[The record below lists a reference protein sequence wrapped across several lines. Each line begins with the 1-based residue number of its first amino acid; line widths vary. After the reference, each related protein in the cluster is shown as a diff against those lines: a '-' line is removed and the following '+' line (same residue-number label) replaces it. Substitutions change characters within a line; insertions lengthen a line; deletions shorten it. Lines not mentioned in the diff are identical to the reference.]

1 MGSEMC
7 IRDRY
12 TFAPA
17 ANALRVEMF
26 LREKELKLE
35 TISVN
40 VREDEL
46 FKEPYNSMNPFNC
59 IPFLEL
65 ENGTIITETI
75 SICRYLDEQSNSSK
89 LFGNDTEERAIIDM
103 WNRRIELDGFLPL
116 LHSVRNKTSF
126 FKGKVVPGTRTSI
139 TQSPEI
145 VERGIEMFDI
155 LLNRIEPHL
164 SKNKFLLGDKF
175 TIADITSHFMFN
187 LSNMLKI
194 DFGQKYK
201 NVYRWK
207 SDLEKRPSN
216 PLLDND

>member
-1 MGSEMC
+1 MKL
-7 IRDRY
+7 Y

-26 LREKELKLE
+26 LREKDLKLE

>member
-1 MGSEMC
+1 MKL
-7 IRDRY
+7 Y

-75 SICRYLDEQSNSSK
+75 SICRYLDEQSNSIK
-89 LFGNDTEERAIIDM
+89 LFGNDTEEQAIIDM

-155 LLNRIEPHL
+155 LLHRIEPHL
-164 SKNKFLLGDKF
+164 SENKFLLGDKF
-175 TIADITSHFMFN
+175 SIADITGHFMFN

-216 PLLDND
+216 PLIDNG

>member
-1 MGSEMC
+1 MKL
-7 IRDRY
+7 Y

-35 TISVN
+35 SISVN

-65 ENGTIITETI
+65 ENETIITETI

-175 TIADITSHFMFN
+175 SIADITGHFMFN
-187 LSNMLKI
+187 LSNILKI

-216 PLLDND
+216 PLLDNN

>member
-1 MGSEMC
+1 MKL
-7 IRDRY
+7 Y

-40 VREDEL
+40 VRENEL
-46 FKEPYNSMNPFNC
+46 FKEPYNSMNHFNC

-116 LHSVRNKTSF
+116 LHSVRNKTPF
-126 FKGKVVPGTRTSI
+126 FTGKVVPGTRTSI

>member
-1 MGSEMC
+1 MKL
-7 IRDRY
+7 Y

-46 FKEPYNSMNPFNC
+46 FKEPYNSMNPFKC

-75 SICRYLDEQSNSSK
+75 SICRYLDEQSNSLK

-164 SKNKFLLGDKF
+164 TKNKFLLGDKF

>member
-1 MGSEMC
+1 MKL
-7 IRDRY
+7 Y

-155 LLNRIEPHL
+155 LSNRIEPHL

>member
-1 MGSEMC
+1 MKL
-7 IRDRY
+7 Y

-164 SKNKFLLGDKF
+164 TKNKFLLGDKF

-201 NVYRWK
+201 SVYRWK

>member
-1 MGSEMC
+1 MKL
-7 IRDRY
+7 Y

-89 LFGNDTEERAIIDM
+89 LFGNNTEERAIIDM

>member
-1 MGSEMC
+1 MKL
-7 IRDRY
+7 Y

-216 PLLDND
+216 PLLDNK

>member
-1 MGSEMC
+1 MKL
-7 IRDRY
+7 Y

-175 TIADITSHFMFN
+175 SIADITSHFMFN

-207 SDLEKRPSN
+207 SDLEKRPSD
-216 PLLDND
+216 PLLDNN

>member
-1 MGSEMC
+1 MKL
-7 IRDRY
+7 Y

-175 TIADITSHFMFN
+175 SIADITGHFMFN

-194 DFGQKYK
+194 DCGQKYK

>member
-1 MGSEMC
+1 MKL
-7 IRDRY
+7 Y

-155 LLNRIEPHL
+155 LLHRIEPHL
-164 SKNKFLLGDKF
+164 SENKFLLGDKF
-175 TIADITSHFMFN
+175 SIADITGHFMFN

-216 PLLDND
+216 PLLDNG

>member
-1 MGSEMC
+1 MKL
-7 IRDRY
+7 Y

-75 SICRYLDEQSNSSK
+75 SICRYLDEQFNSSK
-89 LFGNDTEERAIIDM
+89 LFGNDKEERAIIDM

-139 TQSPEI
+139 TQCPEI

-175 TIADITSHFMFN
+175 SIADITSHFMFN

>member
-1 MGSEMC
+1 MKL
-7 IRDRY
+7 Y

-155 LLNRIEPHL
+155 LLHRIEPHL
-164 SKNKFLLGDKF
+164 SKNNFLLGDKF
-175 TIADITSHFMFN
+175 YIADITGHFMFN

>member
-1 MGSEMC
+1 MKL
-7 IRDRY
+7 Y

-75 SICRYLDEQSNSSK
+75 SICRYLDEQSKSSK
-89 LFGNDTEERAIIDM
+89 LFGNDTEEQAIIDM

>member
-1 MGSEMC
+1 MKL
-7 IRDRY
+7 Y

-139 TQSPEI
+139 SQSPEI

>member
-1 MGSEMC
+1 MKL
-7 IRDRY
+7 Y

-75 SICRYLDEQSNSSK
+75 SICRYLDEQSNSLK

-139 TQSPEI
+139 TQSSEI

-155 LLNRIEPHL
+155 LLNRIESHL
-164 SKNKFLLGDKF
+164 SKNKFHLGDKF
-175 TIADITSHFMFN
+175 SIADITSHFMFN

-194 DFGQKYK
+194 DFGEKYK

-216 PLLDND
+216 PLLDNE

>member
-1 MGSEMC
+1 MKL
-7 IRDRY
+7 Y

-26 LREKELKLE
+26 LREKKLKLE

-75 SICRYLDEQSNSSK
+75 SICRYLDEQYKSSK

-175 TIADITSHFMFN
+175 SIADITSHFMFN

>member
-1 MGSEMC
+1 MKL
-7 IRDRY
+7 Y

-175 TIADITSHFMFN
+175 SIADITSHFMFN

-207 SDLEKRPSN
+207 SDIEKRPSN

>member
-1 MGSEMC
+1 MKL
-7 IRDRY
+7 Y

-26 LREKELKLE
+26 LREKKLKLE

>member
-1 MGSEMC
+1 MKL
-7 IRDRY
+7 Y

-26 LREKELKLE
+26 LREKNIKLE

-175 TIADITSHFMFN
+175 SIADITSHFMFN

-207 SDLEKRPSN
+207 SELEKRASN
-216 PLLDND
+216 PLLDNV

>member
-1 MGSEMC
+1 MKL
-7 IRDRY
+7 Y

-26 LREKELKLE
+26 LREKRLKLE

-75 SICRYLDEQSNSSK
+75 SICRYLDEQFNSSK

-126 FKGKVVPGTRTSI
+126 FRGKVVPGTRTSI

-175 TIADITSHFMFN
+175 SIADITSHFMFN

>member
-1 MGSEMC
+1 MKL
-7 IRDRY
+7 Y

-46 FKEPYNSMNPFNC
+46 FKEPYNTMNPFNC

-175 TIADITSHFMFN
+175 SIADITSHFMFN

-216 PLLDND
+216 PLLDNN

>member
-1 MGSEMC
+1 MKL
-7 IRDRY
+7 Y

-26 LREKELKLE
+26 LREKKLKLE

-216 PLLDND
+216 PLLDKD

>member
-1 MGSEMC
+1 MKL
-7 IRDRY
+7 Y

-35 TISVN
+35 TISIN

-46 FKEPYNSMNPFNC
+46 FNEPYNSMNPFNC

-175 TIADITSHFMFN
+175 SIADITSHFMFN

>member
-1 MGSEMC
+1 MKL
-7 IRDRY
+7 Y

-26 LREKELKLE
+26 LREKKLKLE

-46 FKEPYNSMNPFNC
+46 FKEPYNSMNSFNC

-164 SKNKFLLGDKF
+164 SKNKFLLGNKF

-194 DFGQKYK
+194 DLGQKYK

-207 SDLEKRPSN
+207 SDLEKRSSN

>member
-1 MGSEMC
+1 MKL
-7 IRDRY
+7 Y

-75 SICRYLDEQSNSSK
+75 SICRYLDEQYKSLK

-164 SKNKFLLGDKF
+164 SKNKFLLGDEF
-175 TIADITSHFMFN
+175 SIADITSHFMFN

-201 NVYRWK
+201 NVCRWK

-216 PLLDND
+216 PLLDNE

>member
-1 MGSEMC
+1 MKL
-7 IRDRY
+7 Y

-145 VERGIEMFDI
+145 VERGIEMFNI
-155 LLNRIEPHL
+155 LLNRIDPHL
-164 SKNKFLLGDKF
+164 SENKFLLGDKF
-175 TIADITSHFMFN
+175 SIADITSHFMFN

>member
-1 MGSEMC
+1 MKL
-7 IRDRY
+7 Y

-75 SICRYLDEQSNSSK
+75 SICRYLDEQSNSTK
-89 LFGNDTEERAIIDM
+89 LFGNDTEERAVIDM

>member
-1 MGSEMC
+1 MKL
-7 IRDRY
+7 Y

-75 SICRYLDEQSNSSK
+75 SICRYLDEQFNSSK
-89 LFGNDTEERAIIDM
+89 LFGNDKEERAIIDM

-207 SDLEKRPSN
+207 SDLDKRPSN
-216 PLLDND
+216 PL

>member
-1 MGSEMC
+1 MKL
-7 IRDRY
+7 Y

-216 PLLDND
+216 PFLDND

>member
-1 MGSEMC
+1 MKL
-7 IRDRY
+7 Y

-126 FKGKVVPGTRTSI
+126 FKGKVVPGTRTNT

-175 TIADITSHFMFN
+175 SIADITSHFMFN

-216 PLLDND
+216 PLIDNG

>member
-1 MGSEMC
+1 MKL
-7 IRDRY
+7 Y

-26 LREKELKLE
+26 LREKKLKLE

-75 SICRYLDEQSNSSK
+75 SICRYLDEQSKSSK